1 MNTLLNEITTLLD
14 AAGLPGSAAEAGRI
28 LDAGRAGLA
37 TTLPLADAAA
47 LSERVLSMA
56 RRRAQGEP
64 LAYVTGRELFMGIE
78 LIADAGALVPREE
91 TELLGHTA
99 LAMLGACGTA
109 APRVIDMCCGSGNL
123 ACALATRFPAARIWA
138 SDLTDGCVTLARRNV
153 AHTGVADRVVVT
165 QGDLF
170 AGLLGLELEGT
181 ADLIVC
187 NPPYISQGR
196 LAGDRAPLLEHEP
209 REAFDGGPYGLSIH
223 QRVIREALPYLREGG
238 TLMFEIGLGQDR
250 QLKRLFDRARGY
262 GSLLAVP
269 NAAGEVRVVAGRKES
284 KMASASITGI

>member
-37 TTLPLADAAA
+37 TTLPLTDAAA

-64 LAYVTGRELFMGIE
+64 LAYVTGRELFMGLE

-91 TELLGHTA
+91 TELLDHTA
-99 LAMLGACGTA
+99 LALLGACGTA
-109 APRVIDMCCGSGNL
+109 APRVIDM
-123 ACALATRFPAARIWA
+123 
-138 SDLTDGCVTLARRNV
+138 TDGCVTLARRNV
-153 AHTGVADRVVVT
+153 VHTGVADRVAVA

-170 AGLLGLELEGT
+170 AGLVGLELEGT

-250 QLKRLFDRARGY
+250 QLIRLFDRAKGY
-262 GSLLAVP
+262 SSLLAVP

>member
-1 MNTLLNEITTLLD
+1 MPEEVGQGTVRQPIESSRESEIERHFVWTVETM
-14 AAGLPGSAAEAGRI
+14 GGKTYKFTSPGVR
-28 LDAGRAGLA
+28 
-37 TTLPLADAAA
+37 
-47 LSERVLSMA
+47 
-56 RRRAQGEP
+56 
-64 LAYVTGRELFMGIE
+64 
-78 LIADAGALVPREE
+78 
-91 TELLGHTA
+91 
-99 LAMLGACGTA
+99 
-109 APRVIDMCCGSGNL
+109 
-123 ACALATRFPAARIWA
+123 
-138 SDLTDGCVTLARRNV
+138 
-153 AHTGVADRVVVT
+153 GVADRVAVA

-170 AGLLGLELEGT
+170 AGLVGLDLEGT

-250 QLKRLFDRARGY
+250 QLKLLFDRARGY
-262 GSLLAVP
+262 SSLLAVP

>member
-1 MNTLLNEITTLLD
+1 MNALLSEITTLLD
-14 AAGLPGSAAEAGRI
+14 AAGLPGSAAEARRI
-28 LDAGRAGLA
+28 LDAARAGQA
-37 TTLPLADAAA
+37 TTLPLTDAAA

-64 LAYVTGRELFMGIE
+64 LAYVTGRELFMGLE

-99 LAMLGACGTA
+99 LALLGACGTA

-138 SDLTDGCVTLARRNV
+138 SDLTDGCVSLARRNV
-153 AHTGVADRVVVT
+153 AHTGVADRVAVA

-170 AGLLGLELEGT
+170 AGLVGLELEGT

-250 QLKRLFDRARGY
+250 QLIRLFDRAKGY
-262 GSLLAVP
+262 SSLLAVP